1 MAPRRYDAPAMK
13 YRNRVRGYAML
24 AGSRI
29 RPAPRNFR
37 LHPPKQRAALRGLLA
52 EIGVAG
58 AVLVWVPDVEARE
71 RLRTVEQGDILAFLN
86 WLRGYTGDFVLY
98 DGHLRAE
105 EVRDQP
111 LPALVTDL
119 DEEEAAEALATYDAV
134 SDLAEFDRTKFV
146 DLAGEFRSS
155 ERAVRD
161 LVDDLS
167 KAEDKARRGRAELE
181 DIEIEEPDLTTIP
194 DTTFFLSV
202 RGPLPAQPDALDRL
216 REALEQL
223 PGCKVEVGIS

>member
-1 MAPRRYDAPAMK
+1 MK
-13 YRNRVRGYAML
+13 YQIRIRGLAML
-24 AGSRI
+24 PGSRI
-29 RPAPRNFR
+29 RPAPKNFR
-37 LHPPKQRAALRGLLA
+37 LHPAKQRAAMRGLLA

-58 AVLVWVPDVEARE
+58 AVLVWVPDVAARA
-71 RLRTVEQGDILAFLN
+71 RLRALEPGDAVAFAAWLLA
-86 WLRGYTGDFVLY
+86 YAGDFVLY

-119 DEEEAAEALATYDAV
+119 DEKEAAEALATYDAV

-146 DLAGEFRSS
+146 DLTGEFKST
-155 ERAVRD
+155 ERAVRE
-161 LVDDLS
+161 LVDELS
-167 KAEDKARRGRAELE
+167 KAEEKARRGRAELE
-181 DIEIEEPDLTTIP
+181 DIEIEEPDVSTIP